1 MNQRVEV
8 DKVANRRGCSAPTTP
23 QMCPAAQPLQH
34 SFSSRPSL
42 SGNPPFSRNASCSRS
57 ISVCVRCLAK
67 QRNLVTGAASCTR
80 YRSPV
85 CIHHLRVGAW
95 VGRHTRMHTGDRD
108 PTSLQP
114 VNMCSRTVE
123 GTRIKTVLE
132 HRLDLIPAVLVSR
145 LLQHVKQNL
154 KCGNMTPCGVPSS
167 NRWSPD

>member
-1 MNQRVEV
+1 MIKSQIAGAAAPQLPLRCAPRHSRCNTHFRV
-8 DKVANRRGCSAPTTP
+8 APVY
-23 QMCPAAQPLQH
+23 LVH
-34 SFSSRPSL
+34 